1 MKSSNLMSSKK
12 VAVIGA
18 GASGLVASRELR
30 REGHVPVVFERNNNV
45 GGTWIY
51 NPEVESDPLGVD
63 PSRTIVQSS
72 VYDSLRTNL
81 PRESMG
87 FRDYPF
93 VVVEEM
99 MMIKDEKKET
109 SSRTGD
115 NRRFPGHREV
125 LNYLQDFANHFEL
138 IELIRF
144 ETEVSHVSLLDDQE
158 GEKERKWAVKYK
170 RRSSSSPPAFVVD
183 EEVFDAVVV
192 CNGHYTEP
200 LIAEIPG
207 IDTWPG
213 KQIHSHNYRVPDPFR
228 DQVVLLVG
236 NSSSGEDLSR
246 DIAGVAKE
254 VHIASKYLT
263 NGIPTKQLGYDNIW
277 LHSMIKSSHEDGT
290 IVFQDGTSVLVDVI
304 LHCTGYKY
312 TFPFLEINNIVTV
325 DDNRVG
331 PLYKHVFSP
340 LLAPGLSFIGLIWK
354 GTPYPIFELQSK
366 WVAGVLSGRILLPSQ
381 EEMMLE
387 VEDFYLK
394 LEAAAVP
401 KRYTHNT
408 LDYQFE
414 YSDWLAGE
422 CGFPLS
428 EEWRKQMFEA
438 VVKKRRTNLEAYR
451 DEWEDYNHLIVQAQE
466 DFRHHVQIK
475 LADNEQLL

>member
-1 MKSSNLMSSKK
+1 MKSLDLMSSKK

-30 REGHVPVVFERNNNV
+30 REGHVPVVFESNNNV

-93 VVVEEM
+93 VVVEDM
-99 MMIKDEKKET
+99 MMIKDENKET
-109 SSRTGD
+109 SYRKGD

-125 LNYLQDFANHFEL
+125 LNYLQDFANHFKLTEL
-138 IELIRF
+138 IWF
-144 ETEVSHVSLLDDQE
+144 ETEVIHVRLLDDQE
-158 GEKERKWAVKYK
+158 GEKENKWAVKYK
-170 RRSSSSPPAFVVD
+170 RRSSSSAPTFVVD

-213 KQIHSHNYRVPDPFR
+213 KQIHRHNYRVPEPFR

-263 NGIPTKQLGYDNIW
+263 NGIPTKQLGSDNILFGFIPW
-277 LHSMIKSSHEDGT
+277 
-290 IVFQDGTSVLVDVI
+290 
-304 LHCTGYKY
+304 YKY

-354 GTPYPIFELQSK
+354 GIPYPIFELQSK

-381 EEMMLE
+381 EEMMVE

-394 LEAAAVP
+394 LEAAGVP

-408 LDYQFE
+408 FDYQFE

-438 VVKKRRTNLEAYR
+438 VVKKRRTHLEAYR
-451 DEWEDYNHLIVQAQE
+451 DEWEDYNHLIMQAHE
-466 DFRHHVQIK
+466 DFRHYVQIK